1 MEPITLNLKL
11 KEMATTTKTKPVVK
25 QGRKEETSNPV
36 KNNNPLR
43 NRRPSEEQIREKA
56 QEIYNQRMVRGE
68 YGTEQD
74 DWQRA
79 EEILMNGNS

>member
-1 MEPITLNLKL
+1 
-11 KEMATTTKTKPVVK
+11 MATTTKTKPVIK
-25 QGRKEETSNPV
+25 QGTGVKNSNSV

-43 NRRPSEEQIREKA
+43 NKRPSEEQIREKA
-56 QEIYNQRMVRGE
+56 QEIYNQRMIRGE

-79 EEILMNGNS
+79 EEILMNGKNR

>member
-1 MEPITLNLKL
+1 
-11 KEMATTTKTKPVVK
+11 MATTTKTKPVVK
-25 QGRKEETSNPV
+25 QGKKEVSSNPV
-36 KNNNPLR
+36 KKNNPLGIK
-43 NRRPSEEQIREKA
+43 RPSEAQIREKA

-79 EEILMNGNS
+79 EEMLMNAK